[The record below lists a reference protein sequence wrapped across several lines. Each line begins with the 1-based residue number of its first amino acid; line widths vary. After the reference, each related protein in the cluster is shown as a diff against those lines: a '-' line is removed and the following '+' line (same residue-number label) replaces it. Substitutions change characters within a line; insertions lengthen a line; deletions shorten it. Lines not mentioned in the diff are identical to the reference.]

1 MKEELL
7 NMESDEEEKEEVLRI
22 EDERDNIV
30 LETGA
35 AWFK

>member
-35 AWFK
+35 A